1 MGDFTHSMDPKKR
14 LTIPS
19 EWRESTGAP
28 YGLYVMPDLEGQGFL
43 IVFPAQEMVHRLQ
56 SIRNLSIADAKGR
69 QFARILGSRSQM
81 VSWDTAGRIRIND
94 SLLEHAKLS
103 DQVALVG
110 AIDHFELWNP
120 EQWKR
125 AGSSGSADLG
135 EAARYVK
142 F

>member
-103 DQVALVG
+103 DQHWWAPLTILNYG
-110 AIDHFELWNP
+110 IRSN
-120 EQWKR
+120 
-125 AGSSGSADLG
+125 GSGRDPRVVPIWVKPLG
-135 EAARYVK
+135 M
-142 F
+142 